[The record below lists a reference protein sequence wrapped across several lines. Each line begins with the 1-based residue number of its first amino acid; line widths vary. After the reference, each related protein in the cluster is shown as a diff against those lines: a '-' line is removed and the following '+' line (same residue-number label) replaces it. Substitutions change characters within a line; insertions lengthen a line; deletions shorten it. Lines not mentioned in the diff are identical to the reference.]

1 MSAPAEVVAT
11 IHKNANE
18 SIRVSVSQFH
28 GHTLADVRV
37 FAPVAGMDC
46 LCPTKKGVSVR
57 VEMVD
62 EVIAALHEAK
72 ARAAELGWV

>member
-11 IHKNANE
+11 IPKNANE
-18 SIRVSVSQFH
+18 TIKVSLSQWH

-46 LCPTKKGVSVR
+46 LCPTKKASAFGSR
-57 VEMVD
+57 WWT
-62 EVIAALHEAK
+62 
-72 ARAAELGWV
+72 R